1 MRVND
6 ALPKWASAIQARR
19 KELGL
24 TQEALAS
31 RSGDLLAQRTISD
44 LERGAINPLHL
55 KAERFYALLR
65 ALKWT
70 PEEFAEATGL
80 EIVPVYEHQE
90 SLGTATVSAP
100 TSGAYVRVDEAE
112 VESERGRPVIPG
124 GLVMVPVVGAANGGR
139 PMEYAIPVQKEL
151 VRPNTFAF
159 EVHGD
164 SMDDGSETAIKDG
177 DWVLVDTSLT
187 DPVPGKVF
195 LVELEG
201 DGYTVKRLRKIGDQY
216 WLVSDNPEGESIP
229 LDRIARIVGQVY
241 RKVSYQEVR

>member
-1 MRVND
+1 M
-6 ALPKWASAIQARR
+6 
-19 KELGL
+19 ELGL
-24 TQEALAS
+24 SQEEVAL
-31 RSGDLLAQRTISD
+31 RSNLSPSLVAKLEQGRHDLGNVKFRNL
-44 LERGAINPLHL
+44 
-55 KAERFYALLR
+55 YALLR
-65 ALKWT
+65 ALQWT

-90 SLGTATVSAP
+90 HLGTATVSAP
-100 TSGAYVRVDEAE
+100 TGGAYVRVDETE
-112 VESERGRPVIPG
+112 VESERSRPVIPG
-124 GLVMVPVVGAANGGR
+124 GLVMVPVVGAANGGK

-151 VRPNTFAF
+151 VRPNTLAF

-164 SMDDGSETAIKDG
+164 SMDDGSETAIRDG

-187 DPVPGKVF
+187 DPIPGKVF

-229 LDRIARIVGQVY
+229 LDRVARIVGQVY

>member
-1 MRVND
+1 MHRDPGD
-6 ALPKWASAIQARR
+6 AIRERLRELRLSQAKFSRKVGKSPGWAAARFLPNVENMLRYFAY
-19 KELGL
+19 KEP
-24 TQEALAS
+24 E
-31 RSGDLLAQRTISD
+31 TID
-44 LERGAINPLHL
+44 RI
-55 KAERFYALLR
+55 LR
-65 ALKWT
+65 ALQWT

-100 TSGAYVRVDEAE
+100 TSGAYVQVDEAE
-112 VESERGRPVIPG
+112 VESEKGRPVIPG

-229 LDRIARIVGQVY
+229 LDRVARIVGQVY